1 MTSSRPTRVFASPLR
16 WHVGDRALQ
25 HLQQGLLYPFAGHI
39 AGDRGV
45 FTLAGDLVD
54 LIDVDDA
61 ALGLFHIQV
70 SLLQQPQQDVLH
82 VFTHITRFGE
92 GGGVSDGEGHIQH
105 FSQGLGQQGLAATRG
120 PDQQDVRFV
129 QTGGRH
135 IGFALAI
142 PLPGKAFV
150 VVVNSYR
157 QHLFGIFLADN
168 LQVEEA
174 FDLLGFWDRG
184 QGRQGFGRLFGGRD
198 PPTSFGR
205 RPTAMAVAMA
215 LGVNQL
221 LVKDLVAEIDA
232 FVADVD
238 TRSRDEFSHLL
249 LGFTAEG
256 TLQVGVELG
265 HRQGGS
271 RRRSNRVIGS
281 SA

>member
-1 MTSSRPTRVFASPLR
+1 
-16 WHVGDRALQ
+16 
-25 HLQQGLLYPFAGHI
+25 
-39 AGDRGV
+39 
-45 FTLAGDLVD
+45 
-54 LIDVDDA
+54 
-61 ALGLFHIQV
+61 
-70 SLLQQPQQDVLH
+70 
-82 VFTHITRFGE
+82 
-92 GGGVSDGEGHIQH
+92 
-105 FSQGLGQQGLAATRG
+105 
-120 PDQQDVRFV
+120 
-129 QTGGRH
+129 
-135 IGFALAI
+135 
-142 PLPGKAFV
+142 

-184 QGRQGFGRLFGGRD
+184 QGRQGFGRLSRGRD
-198 PPTSFGR
+198 PPTSLGR
-205 RPTAMAVAMA
+205 RSTAMAVAMA